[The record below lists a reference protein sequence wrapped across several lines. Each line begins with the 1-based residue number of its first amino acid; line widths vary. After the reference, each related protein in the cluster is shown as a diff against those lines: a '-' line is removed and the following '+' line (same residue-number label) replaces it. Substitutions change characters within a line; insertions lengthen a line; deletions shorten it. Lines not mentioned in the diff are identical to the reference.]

1 MDGEGLPLTAPLPP
15 KIAVATPTRMRTT
28 TRRGWARPLMWSL
41 PFVAIAGALFFW
53 LTSGRYISTDNAYV
67 KGDRVFLATELAGPI
82 LTVAVTE
89 NQHVSNGQLIYK
101 LDDTPFR
108 IQLARIDSEI
118 ESARADIHGLK
129 AQWRVR
135 SEERRVGKECRS
147 RWSPYH

>member
-1 MDGEGLPLTAPLPP
+1 MDGVRLPPTAPFPP
-15 KIAVATPTRMRTT
+15 KIAVAPPTRMRVS
-28 TRRGWARPLMWSL
+28 RRGWARPLMWSL
-41 PFVAIAGALFFW
+41 PFVAIVGALFFW
-53 LTSGRYISTDNAYV
+53 LTSGRYIGTYNAYV

-82 LTVAVTE
+82 LKVAVSE
-89 NQHVSNGQLIYK
+89 NQHVDKGQLIYK